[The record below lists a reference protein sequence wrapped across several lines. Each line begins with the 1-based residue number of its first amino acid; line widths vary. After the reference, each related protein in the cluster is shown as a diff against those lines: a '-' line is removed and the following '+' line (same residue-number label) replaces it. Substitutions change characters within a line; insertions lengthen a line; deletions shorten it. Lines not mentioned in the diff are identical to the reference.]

1 MKTVIAHT
9 TDIPTDMQMTDIP
22 TELLAESRDEAL
34 YKSYFD
40 AKKDSASLK
49 RFLSSLNPTELIQK
63 TLFIPDIPETTP
75 EILPEE
81 WFFGTNRRKNI
92 VIRKHP
98 DYTPVFYHCHEFLEL
113 FYVLEGQTEQVINGM
128 EFHMKKGDIC
138 LIPPN
143 VKHSISVFDSSIIL
157 NILIRQTTF
166 EDIFSNFLRTENIL
180 SSFFLSNMYGTK
192 AADYIIFHTGG
203 ESALSRHT
211 TSATSTNT
219 ADTIRSLILGMYTE
233 NASPDSFSQDM
244 LQADLH
250 RLFIILVRKFSS
262 SYELPPDVSKN
273 TMLRFDII
281 RYIQENRFDI
291 SLSELADTFHFST
304 QYASKLIKQLTGR
317 TFTEIVLHMRMERAC
332 SLLSDTKIPVG
343 DIAFQ
348 TGYINPEH
356 FIRTFKKKYGVTPG
370 EYRHNT
376 ISIYQE

>member
-1 MKTVIAHT
+1 MLAA
-9 TDIPTDMQMTDIP
+9 DIPH
-22 TELLAESRDEAL
+22 ELIDESRDEVL
-34 YKSYFD
+34 YKSYFA
-40 AKKDSASLK
+40 AKKDAFALK
-49 RFLSSLNPTELIQK
+49 RFLSALNPTELIEK

-81 WFFGTNRRKNI
+81 WFFGTSRRKNI

-98 DYTPVFYHCHEFLEL
+98 DFTPVFYHCHEFLEL

-128 EFHMKKGDIC
+128 RFHIKKGDIC

-180 SSFFLSNMYGTK
+180 SAFFLSNMYSSK
-192 AADYIIFHTGG
+192 APDYIIFHTDPQN
-203 ESALSRHT
+203 EPHKQTDDKVRK
-211 TSATSTNT
+211 
-219 ADTIRSLILGMYTE
+219 LILGMYEE
-233 NASPDSFSQDM
+233 NMNPDSFSQDM
-244 LQADLH
+244 LQAELH
-250 RLFIILVRKFSS
+250 RLFIILLRQCSS
-262 SYELPPDVSKN
+262 SYELPPDVNKN

-291 SLSELADTFHFST
+291 SLYKLADTFHFT
-304 QYASKLIKQLTGR
+304 PQYASKLIKQLTGK
-317 TFTEIVLHMRMERAC
+317 TFTEIVLNMRMERAC

-343 DIAFQ
+343 DIAWQ

-376 ISIYQE
+376 IFQDEL

>member
-1 MKTVIAHT
+1 MLYNFIMQMS
-9 TDIPTDMQMTDIP
+9 DIPE
-22 TELLAESRDEAL
+22 ELLKESYDETL
-34 YKSYFD
+34 YKEYFD
-40 AKKDSASLK
+40 AKKNPALLK
-49 RFLSSLNPTELIQK
+49 QFLVKLNPVDLIEK
-63 TLFIPDIPETTP
+63 TLFIPDFPETTP
-75 EILPEE
+75 DILPEE
-81 WFFGTNRRKNI
+81 WFFGSNRRKNI

-113 FYVLEGQTEQVINGM
+113 FYVLEGQTKQVINGM

-180 SSFFLSNMYGTK
+180 SSFFLSNMYSTK
-192 AADYIIFHTGG
+192 AADYIIFHTDLQDGQKTGG
-203 ESALSRHT
+203 
-211 TSATSTNT
+211 
-219 ADTIRSLILGMYTE
+219 ADNIETIRSLVLGMYKETTDT
-233 NASPDSFSQDM
+233 DSFSQDM

-250 RLFIILVRKFSS
+250 RLFIFLVRKFSS
-262 SYELPPDVSKN
+262 SYDLPPDVNKN

-291 SLSELADTFHFST
+291 SLDKIAGAFNFSP

-317 TFTEIVLHMRMERAC
+317 NFTDIVLHMRMEHAC

-343 DIAFQ
+343 DIAIQ

-376 ISIYQE
+376 ISKNSEV

>member
-1 MKTVIAHT
+1 METIVSDTTNFQT
-9 TDIPTDMQMTDIP
+9 TDIPK
-22 TELLAESRDEAL
+22 ELLAESRDEAL
-34 YKSYFD
+34 YKAYFD

-49 RFLSSLNPTELIQK
+49 HFLSTLNPTELIEK

-75 EILPEE
+75 DILPEE
-81 WFFGTNRRKNI
+81 WFFGASRRKNI

-143 VKHSISVFDSSIIL
+143 VKHSISVFDNSIIL

-192 AADYIIFHTGG
+192 AADYIIFHTGT
-203 ESALSRHT
+203 ESAPSY
-211 TSATSTNT
+211 SAPSSLAT
-219 ADTIRSLILGMYTE
+219 ADVIRGLILGMYTE

-250 RLFIILVRKFSS
+250 RLFIILVRMFSS
-262 SYELPPDVSKN
+262 SYDLPPDVSKN

-343 DIAFQ
+343 DIAWQ

-376 ISIYQE
+376 IS

>member
-1 MKTVIAHT
+1 MRES
-9 TDIPTDMQMTDIP
+9 DIPK
-22 TELLAESRDEAL
+22 ELLKESDDEVL
-34 YKSYFD
+34 YKAYFN
-40 AKKDSASLK
+40 AKKKPQALK
-49 RFLSSLNPTELIQK
+49 QFLLSLNPADLIEK
-63 TLFIPDIPETTP
+63 TLFIPDFPETTP
-75 EILPEE
+75 DILPEE

-180 SSFFLSNMYGTK
+180 SSFFLSNMYSTK
-192 AADYIIFHTGG
+192 AADYIIFHTDGNG
-203 ESALSRHT
+203 QS
-211 TSATSTNT
+211 T
-219 ADTIRSLILGMYTE
+219 ADKTQAIRSLVLGMYAETTTT
-233 NASPDSFSQDM
+233 DTFSQDM

-250 RLFIILVRKFSS
+250 RLFIILVRKYSS

-291 SLSELADTFHFST
+291 SLEKISEAFHFSP

-317 TFTEIVLHMRMERAC
+317 TFTEIVLHMRMEHAC

-343 DIAFQ
+343 DIASQ

-376 ISIYQE
+376 ILKNSAGLN

>member
-1 MKTVIAHT
+1 MTLGA
-9 TDIPTDMQMTDIP
+9 IPQK
-22 TELLAESRDEAL
+22 LLEQSDDEIL
-34 YKSYFD
+34 YKTYFE
-40 AKKDSASLK
+40 ARKNPTALK
-49 RFLSSLNPTELIQK
+49 GFLQNLNPKDLISK
-63 TLFIPDIPETTP
+63 TIFIPDLPETTP
-75 EILPEE
+75 DILPEE
-81 WFFGTNRRKNI
+81 WFFGSNRRKNI

-180 SSFFLSNMYGTK
+180 SSFFLSNMYSTK
-192 AADYIIFHTGG
+192 AADYIIFHTAPLRGQNTEG
-203 ESALSRHT
+203 AYDRGIES
-211 TSATSTNT
+211 
-219 ADTIRSLILGMYTE
+219 IRSLILGMYKETT
-233 NASPDSFSQDM
+233 NTDSFSQDM

-250 RLFIILVRKFSS
+250 RLFIFLVRKFSS
-262 SYELPPDVSKN
+262 SYDLPPDVNKN

-291 SLSELADTFHFST
+291 SLDKIAEEFNFSP
-304 QYASKLIKQLTGR
+304 QYASKLIKQLTGKN
-317 TFTEIVLHMRMERAC
+317 FTEIVLHMRMEHAC
-332 SLLSDTKIPVG
+332 SLLSDTRIPVG
-343 DIAFQ
+343 DIASQ

-376 ISIYQE
+376 ISKNPED